1 MERIINTWKRR
12 GIRVKMHISSQG
24 EGKIGHHSEY
34 IEEIPEYVIEI
45 KEGIDL
51 MVEAKRKEKAIKRL
65 KERYGGRVG
74 GESK

>member
-1 MERIINTWKRR
+1 
-12 GIRVKMHISSQG
+12 MHISSQG

-74 GESK
+74 GEGEGRGK

>member
-1 MERIINTWKRR
+1 
-12 GIRVKMHISSQG
+12 MHISSQG
-24 EGKIGHHSEY
+24 DGKIGHHSEY

-65 KERYGGRVG
+65 KERYGERVG
-74 GESK
+74 YIEKEEREEGREEAT

>member
-1 MERIINTWKRR
+1 
-12 GIRVKMHISSQG
+12 
-24 EGKIGHHSEY
+24 
-34 IEEIPEYVIEI
+34 VIEI

-65 KERYGGRVG
+65 KERYGERVG

>member
-34 IEEIPEYVIEI
+34 IEEIPEYVIKI